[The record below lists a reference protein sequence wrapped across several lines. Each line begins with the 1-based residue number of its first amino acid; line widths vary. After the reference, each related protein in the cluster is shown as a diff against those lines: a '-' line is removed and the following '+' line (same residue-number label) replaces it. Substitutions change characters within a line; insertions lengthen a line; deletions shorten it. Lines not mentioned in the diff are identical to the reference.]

1 MRPEVSWLRI
11 DRVTLCHM
19 ALPLKQPFETSFGRE
34 FENHF
39 IIVAVESDG
48 VVGYGECVADYWPL
62 YIEETVGSA
71 WYTLSEFLIPWI
83 YKQELEHPSQVTDLF
98 APIRRNKMAQ
108 GGLEC
113 AIWDLWAKQQGITLA
128 RAVGGV
134 REKIPVG
141 VSVGIDP
148 ILETLARI
156 EGLLDEGY
164 RRIKVKIKPGHDVK
178 LIAAIREKLGDIPL
192 MADANSAYTLNDL
205 AVLKELDQ
213 FGLMMIEQP
222 LAHDDII
229 DHAQL
234 QPELQTPICLD
245 ESIHS
250 LADARKAIELG
261 ACRVVNIKIGRIGGL
276 EQARR
281 MQQFCMER
289 GVPVWCGGMLESGI
303 GRATNVAVTTLP
315 GFTIPG
321 DTSPSARYWA
331 EDIIEPEV
339 TMDAEGYIAVPDKP
353 GIGWE
358 PALERF
364 PTYIKRTETFRR

>member
-1 MRPEVSWLRI
+1 MQI
-11 DRVTLCHM
+11 DRVTLRHM
-19 ALPLKQPFETSFGRE
+19 ALPLKHPFETSFARE

-39 IIVAVESDG
+39 IIVEVESEG

-62 YIEETVGSA
+62 YAEETTGSA

-83 YKQELEHPSQVTDLF
+83 YKQELTHPSQVTDCF

-108 GGLEC
+108 GGLEA

-128 RAVGGV
+128 KAIGGT
-134 REKIPVG
+134 RDKIPVG
-141 VSVGIDP
+141 VSVGINDIP
-148 ILETLARI
+148 TTLGHI
-156 EGLLDEGY
+156 EGYLAEGY

-178 LIAAIREKLGDIPL
+178 LVAAIRERFGDIPL
-192 MADANSAYTLNDL
+192 MADANSAYTLADL
-205 AVLKELDQ
+205 PVLKELDQ

-229 DHAQL
+229 DHGKL
-234 QPELQTPICLD
+234 QPQLKTPICLD

-250 LADARKAIELG
+250 MEDARKAIELG
-261 ACRVVNIKIGRIGGL
+261 ACRIINIKIGRIGGL

-281 MQQFCMER
+281 MQQFCLEH

-315 GFTIPG
+315 GFTLPG

-339 TMDAEGYIAVPDKP
+339 TMDSEGYITVPDRP

-358 PALERF
+358 PAFGRF
-364 PTYIKRTETFRR
+364 PTYTKRTETFRR

>member
-1 MRPEVSWLRI
+1 M
-11 DRVTLCHM
+11 
-19 ALPLKQPFETSFGRE
+19 
-34 FENHF
+34 
-39 IIVAVESDG
+39 
-48 VVGYGECVADYWPL
+48 
-62 YIEETVGSA
+62 
-71 WYTLSEFLIPWI
+71 
-83 YKQELEHPSQVTDLF
+83 
-98 APIRRNKMAQ
+98 
-108 GGLEC
+108 
-113 AIWDLWAKQQGITLA
+113 
-128 RAVGGV
+128 
-134 REKIPVG
+134 
-141 VSVGIDP
+141 
-148 ILETLARI
+148 
-156 EGLLDEGY
+156 
-164 RRIKVKIKPGHDVK
+164 KIKPGHDVK